1 MALWYGSKIL
11 GYCFPSGVIT
21 VFENNIKMS
30 HLSKLY
36 QKIVNFGRALD
47 KACARK
53 SVRSIKRALDNKRC
67 SLCSSIVK

>member
-21 VFENNIKMS
+21 VFEILVKMS
-30 HLSKLY
+30 HLPKLY

-53 SVRSIKRALDNKRC
+53 SVRSIKRALEKACARKSVR
-67 SLCSSIVK
+67 SLI

>member
-30 HLSKLY
+30 HSN
-36 QKIVNFGRALD
+36 INFWRALD
-47 KACARK
+47 KACAQK
-53 SVRSIKRALDNKRC
+53 SAR
-67 SLCSSIVK
+67 